1 VKGQIKGVIQKIFQF
16 LNIYPLGC
24 LIDMTISKFPALQ
37 FQIPK
42 AYRHLAYS
50 AVGDAD
56 SPHVLLCLPGLLETR
71 ATFDSLLQDAEGVS
85 GLRVVG
91 MDLCGR
97 GDSSPLAGDTGYT
110 MQVYLED
117 IEHFIRAELM
127 PDGKPVPRIEVLGTS
142 MGGILAMYLAHD
154 ASNHISGLTL
164 NDIGLD
170 LPWMSIYG
178 LYDGMKK
185 AGRLPTPEEMADKLN
200 VSIGVAL
207 AVQSPTHFD
216 LSYRKDWKGMK
227 FGHLLSDFKGSL
239 RLVHGSDSGV
249 CTAKEVK
256 DLLREF
262 PKAKV
267 LEVAGAA
274 HPVPFN
280 AAVNKFVLKS
290 LGLPAATADK
300 ALPTTDLT
308 QMDMALDPVPVWQ
321 ETVVATD
328 APVAVLQSVEV
339 MPDKPLAVEVPV
351 QAPLTLPVEPPV
363 KAAQPTQGTPLGLWA
378 WLKQQLRGT
387 TKK

>member
-1 VKGQIKGVIQKIFQF
+1 LKAQIKRVIQKIFQF

-50 AVGDAD
+50 AVGDVH

-71 ATFDSLLQDAEGVS
+71 ATFDSLLQDAEGVN
-85 GLRVVG
+85 GLRVVSL
-91 MDLCGR
+91 DLCGR
-97 GDSSPLAGDTGYT
+97 GDSSPLPGDKGYT

-117 IEHFIRAELM
+117 IEHFIRTELM
-127 PDGKPVPRIEVLGTS
+127 PEGKPLPRIEVLGTS
-142 MGGILAMYLAHD
+142 MGGILGMYLACD
-154 ASNHISGLTL
+154 VRNHVSGLFL

-178 LYDGMKK
+178 LYDGLKK
-185 AGRLPTPEEMADKLN
+185 SGRLPTPEEMAEKYN
-200 VSIGVAL
+200 VSLGAVL
-207 AVQSPTHFD
+207 AVQSPSHFD

-227 FGHLLSDFKGSL
+227 FGYLLSDFKGPL
-239 RLVHGSDSGV
+239 RLMHGSESGV
-249 CTAKEVK
+249 CAAQQVK
-256 DLLREF
+256 DLQREF

-280 AAVNKFVLKS
+280 AAVNKFVLKC
-290 LGLPAATADK
+290 LDLPAASTAK
-300 ALPTTDLT
+300 VQPTTALT
-308 QMDMALDPVPVWQ
+308 QMDIALEAGPVWQ
-321 ETVVATD
+321 ETTVVTD
-328 APVAVLQSVEV
+328 EPVEV
-339 MPDKPLAVEVPV
+339 MTSTQPLVESPAVAATPIEALVAQTV
-351 QAPLTLPVEPPV
+351 S
-363 KAAQPTQGTPLGLWA
+363 AQPRSLWT
-378 WLKQQLRGT
+378 WLKRQLLGA